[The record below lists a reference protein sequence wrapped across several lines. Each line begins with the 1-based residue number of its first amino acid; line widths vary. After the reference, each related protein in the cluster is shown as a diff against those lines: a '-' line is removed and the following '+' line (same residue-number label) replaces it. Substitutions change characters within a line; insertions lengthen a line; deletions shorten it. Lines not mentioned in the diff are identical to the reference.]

1 MLGVFGYGP
10 LLSELEDNSGPVAP
24 AETIRPAPVVPEN
37 RSGHLVQLLAEVIG
51 ADHADSIDTAMPMV
65 AMGLDSLQALEFRR
79 RVQAELDF
87 ELPVQDLL
95 GGASVDH
102 VIDALTAQSR

>member
-1 MLGVFGYGP
+1 M
-10 LLSELEDNSGPVAP
+10 
-24 AETIRPAPVVPEN
+24 
-37 RSGHLVQLLAEVIG
+37 
-51 ADHADSIDTAMPMV
+51 
-65 AMGLDSLQALEFRR
+65 
-79 RVQAELDF
+79 QAELDF